1 VTAVKPPVASPG
13 TGMPSWVP
21 APPSAR
27 AAFARVAFRSLLCR
41 EDAGGPQ
48 GARRAGLPLRSAVS
62 AKSLPQ
68 PCTLGTARQSLN
80 ARGEGARHADDPLDP
95 LHRRR
100 ATYAPPDM
108 LSSAMLM
115 ASPASAALAAQSGV
129 SEPVARAA
137 VSLEDLVPALVRRFA
152 WSSEGSRG
160 TARLEIGAGELAGST
175 LVVHADAGR
184 VRVHLDVPPG
194 VDARAWQVRIH
205 KRLASRNI
213 PTDLVEVT

>member
-1 VTAVKPPVASPG
+1 VTAVKPPSASPG
-13 TGMPSWVP
+13 TGVPSWVP
-21 APPSAR
+21 TPPSAR
-27 AAFARVAFRSLLCR
+27 AAFARVAFRSLFCR

-48 GARRAGLPLRSAVS
+48 GARRAALPLRSAVS
-62 AKSLPQ
+62 VKSPPQ
-68 PCTLGTARQSLN
+68 PCTLGTARPSLN
-80 ARGEGARHADDPLDP
+80 PRGEGTRHTDDPLDP

-108 LSSAMLM
+108 LSGAMLVT
-115 ASPASAALAAQSGV
+115 SPASALAAQSGV

-137 VSLEDLVPALVRRFA
+137 ASLEDLIPALVRRFA
-152 WSSEGSRG
+152 WSSEGRRG

-175 LVVHADAGR
+175 LVVHADDGR

>member
-1 VTAVKPPVASPG
+1 VTAVKPPAASSG
-13 TGMPSWVP
+13 TGAPSW
-21 APPSAR
+21 APGPSSAR
-27 AAFARVAFRSLLCR
+27 AVVARVAFRSLFCR
-41 EDAGGPQ
+41 EEAGGTHGP
-48 GARRAGLPLRSAVS
+48 RRTGLPLRGVVS
-62 AKSLPQ
+62 VKGAPQ
-68 PCTLGTARQSLN
+68 PCPLGTARQSPI
-80 ARGEGARHADDPLDP
+80 ARAEGARHTDDPLDP

-115 ASPASAALAAQSGV
+115 GPAPAALSAPSGV
-129 SEPVARAA
+129 TESVARAA
-137 VSLEDLVPALVRRFA
+137 ASLEDLIPALVRRFA
-152 WSSEGSRG
+152 WSSDGRRG

-205 KRLASRNI
+205 QRLASRNI